1 MNERE
6 KAAIALANEGG
17 CNIVIHD
24 EAYEDNG
31 FVTVTASIVVMD
43 SEIDAYLKENNLCDL
58 ADRRDAEDEER
69 RMEG

>member
-1 MNERE
+1 MELLE
-6 KAAIALANEGG
+6 VGMKIF
-17 CNIVIHD
+17 
-24 EAYEDNG
+24 G

-69 RMEG
+69 RMEA

>member
-6 KAAIALANEGG
+6 KAAIALACYGG
-17 CNIVIHD
+17 CNLVVYN

>member
-6 KAAIALANEGG
+6 KAAIALACYGG
-17 CNIVIHD
+17 CNLVVYN

-58 ADRRDAEDEER
+58 ADRRDAEDEGR
-69 RMEG
+69 RAGL